1 MNMRHY
7 TETQLLIMNDEGYY
21 NELMEVVENYIY
33 MQIGQDDAPELL
45 MQALGEM
52 PVYGA
57 WSYEGIEDLIKE
69 QYEDKLQYS

>member
-21 NELMEVVENYIY
+21 NELMEVVENCIY
-33 MQIGQDDAPELL
+33 MQIGLGDAPELL

-57 WSYEGIEDLIKE
+57 WNYEAIQDLIKE

>member
-21 NELMEVVENYIY
+21 NELMEVVENCIY
-33 MQIGQDDAPELL
+33 MQIDPDDTPEIL
-45 MQALGEM
+45 MQVLGEM

-57 WSYEGIEDLIKE
+57 WSYEAVKDLIKE

>member
-45 MQALGEM
+45 MQVLGEM

-57 WSYEGIEDLIKE
+57 WSYEGIEDLIKD